1 VYLLAFV
8 TLGYETTIKL
18 LMFYLLLSKV
28 AKASKPPS
36 PLGDK
41 DFACIKSAYG
51 MEQHLNFELWHITH

>member
-1 VYLLAFV
+1 
-8 TLGYETTIKL
+8 
-18 LMFYLLLSKV
+18 MFYLLLSKV